1 MNILE
6 TKRIQELLAG
16 LDPTTRP
23 YAESLIVAL
32 AALGNQSLDAMVG
45 MVRQQVSYSQMTMS
59 ELTAELK
66 ASNDASDKLRVQT
79 AELKQKQAMFMQQV
93 ALAIVF
99 ALLGGGEMGTF

>member
-16 LDPTTRP
+16 LDPVTRP
-23 YAESLIVAL
+23 YAESTVL
-32 AALGNQSLDAMVG
+32 AYWALGQQSVETLIG
-45 MVRQQVSYSQMTMS
+45 IVRQQVELSSMSMS

-66 ASNDASDKLRVQT
+66 ASNDASDVLRVKT